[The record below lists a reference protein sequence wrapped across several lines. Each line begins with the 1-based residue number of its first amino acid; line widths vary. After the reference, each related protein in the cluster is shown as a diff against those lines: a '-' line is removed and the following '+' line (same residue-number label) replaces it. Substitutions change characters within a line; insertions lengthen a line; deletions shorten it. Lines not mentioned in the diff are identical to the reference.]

1 MKKKFL
7 KTIAAVAMIFSFAGF
22 VRAQDGLK
30 ITASLENAGVT
41 LQAGENSYTATDV
54 VLSTS
59 PDTKTTLTLTCDGAD
74 IYYTIDGTTTPSKP
88 QTEQEGPVQT
98 DETATKVFT
107 YSAPI
112 ELEEEMFSGDAS
124 KQLVVKAIAYKAA
137 AAENEA
143 QATAT
148 EETSDVL
155 TITLTLKAEEQ
166 QPAQTVA
173 TPTFKINDE
182 AVASGTTVEFTNDTV
197 VKIECATTE
206 ATIRYTTADE
216 NLDGET
222 SGTAYTTAG
231 VTISTSCTLK
241 AKAFKADMTA
251 SEVATLT
258 FTKRE
263 VSSEPEPTVVAA
275 PKIDTIKKLDGKDS
289 AVVVVFD
296 AEKADGIF
304 VATGKTLAE
313 ATAFT
318 QYTKNDTIVLSQD
331 TVVRACAVKGE
342 VHSDTVT
349 YVYTKPTVTPDPEE
363 PEKVAVPT
371 FATRNGAEADTIVVL
386 LGEADSIFVA
396 KAKDTVSA
404 YAASFAKYTEDAK
417 IVADQD
423 TLVFIAYAV
432 KGTDKVHSDTV
443 AYRYI
448 KPTVTPDPEEPET
461 VAVPTFETKAG
472 AEADTIVVL
481 LGEADSIFV
490 AKAKD
495 TVSAYAA
502 SFAKY
507 TEDAKII
514 ADQDTL
520 VFIAYAVKEEV
531 HSDTVAYRYIKAT
544 VTPDPEEPEKV
555 AAPVIDTIK
564 GQDKADSVVIVKFDA
579 TKADSIFVATGKD
592 LAAATAFAKFTK
604 NDTIV
609 LSQDTAVRAYA
620 MKDGKYSDTVR
631 YIYTATVTPEPEKD
645 TVATPVFSLKGEVN
659 KGDTLYITCAT
670 EGAEIFYALDTV
682 KFVKYENGIE
692 ITEDVTVKAFAKKG
706 EIVSDTVEVSL
717 TVKTQANEGKE
728 LSGVSIY
735 PNPSNGEFKVAVPVN
750 ATVEMF
756 NTNGQMVKRANLVAG
771 VNTLRMNNSGIY
783 FVRFTAANGQVVI
796 KKVIVR

>member
-22 VRAQDGLK
+22 VRAQDELK
-30 ITASLENAGVT
+30 ITASLENAGEGVQ
-41 LQAGENSYTATDV
+41 LSNIEGNACSASDV
-54 VLSTS
+54 VLSTGS
-59 PDTKTTLTLTCDGAD
+59 DTKTTLTLTCAGAD
-74 IYYTIDGTTTPSKP
+74 EIYYTTDGNTEPAKP
-88 QTEQEGPVQT
+88 QDQVPEVSTQSEGLS
-98 DETATKVFT
+98 TKYT
-107 YSAPI
+107 API
-112 ELEEEMFSGDAS
+112 ELTAEMFTGDDT
-124 KQLVVKAIAYKAA
+124 KTLVIKAKAFKAA
-137 AAENEA
+137 AVENEA
-143 QATAT
+143 QATAE
-148 EETSDVL
+148 EETSEVL
-155 TITLTLKAEEQ
+155 TITLTLKAQ
-166 QPAQTVA
+166 ATVPEKTA
-173 TPTFKINDE
+173 TPTFKVGEE
-182 AVASGTTVEFTNDTV
+182 AKTAYELSAEESAKVTVTIVAAEGASVY
-197 VKIECATTE
+197 
-206 ATIRYTTADE
+206 YTT
-216 NLDGET
+216 DGET
-222 SGTAYTTAG
+222 PTVSGTAATSRD
-231 VTISTSCTLK
+231 VEISGACTLK
-241 AKAFKADMTA
+241 VIAKEADKDASDVAEFVVTKAQA
-251 SEVATLT
+251 
-258 FTKRE
+258 
-263 VSSEPEPTVVAA
+263 AA
-275 PKIDTIKKLDGKDS
+275 P
-289 AVVVVFD
+289 
-296 AEKADGIF
+296 EK
-304 VATGKTLAE
+304 
-313 ATAFT
+313 
-318 QYTKNDTIVLSQD
+318 
-331 TVVRACAVKGE
+331 
-342 VHSDTVT
+342 
-349 YVYTKPTVTPDPEE
+349 P
-363 PEKVAVPT
+363 AVPT

-396 KAKDTVSA
+396 QAKDTVSA

-461 VAVPTFETKAG
+461 VAVPSFETKAG

-502 SFAKY
+502 SFVKY

-531 HSDTVAYRYIKAT
+531 HSDTVAYRYIKPT

-555 AAPVIDTIK
+555 AAPIIDTIK

-579 TKADSIFVATGKD
+579 TKADSIFVATGKN
-592 LAAATAFAKFTK
+592 LASATAFAKFTK

>member
-22 VRAQDGLK
+22 VRAQDELK
-30 ITASLENAGVT
+30 ITATLENAG
-41 LQAGENSYTATDV
+41 AGVSLSEITSNACSASDV
-54 VLSTS
+54 VLG
-59 PDTKTTLTLTCDGAD
+59 DNTTLTLTCDGAE
-74 IYYTIDGTTTPSKP
+74 IYYTTDGTEPAKP
-88 QTEQEGPVQT
+88 QTQDPEVSAQAEG
-98 DETATKVFT
+98 TATK
-107 YSAPI
+107 YENAI
-112 ELEEEMFSGDAS
+112 KLESGMFDGSS

-137 AAENEA
+137 AVEDEA
-143 QATAT
+143 QATAE
-148 EETSDVL
+148 EETSAVL

-182 AVASGTTVEFTNDTV
+182 AVSGTTTVEFTNDTV
-197 VKIECATTE
+197 VKIECATDG
-206 ATIRYTTADE
+206 ATIRYTTTADE
-216 NLDGET
+216 TLDSET
-222 SGTAYTTAG
+222 SGTEYTTG

-241 AKAFKADMTA
+241 AKAFKTDMTA

-258 FTKRE
+258 FTKKE
-263 VSSEPEPTVVAA
+263 VSSEPEPTVVAAPKIDTIKKLDGKDSAVVVKLAADADVYVATGKDLASATEFTKLDKNDTIVLTQDTVVRACAVKNEVHSDTVTYVYTKPTVTEPEPIVVAA

-363 PEKVAVPT
+363 PETVAVPT
-371 FATRNGAEADTIVVL
+371 FATRNSAEADTIVVL

-461 VAVPTFETKAG
+461 VA
-472 AEADTIVVL
+472 
-481 LGEADSIFV
+481 
-490 AKAKD
+490 
-495 TVSAYAA
+495 
-502 SFAKY
+502 
-507 TEDAKII
+507 
-514 ADQDTL
+514 
-520 VFIAYAVKEEV
+520 
-531 HSDTVAYRYIKAT
+531 
-544 VTPDPEEPEKV
+544 
-555 AAPVIDTIK
+555 APIIDTIK

-783 FVRFTAANGQVVI
+783 FVRLTAANGQVVI